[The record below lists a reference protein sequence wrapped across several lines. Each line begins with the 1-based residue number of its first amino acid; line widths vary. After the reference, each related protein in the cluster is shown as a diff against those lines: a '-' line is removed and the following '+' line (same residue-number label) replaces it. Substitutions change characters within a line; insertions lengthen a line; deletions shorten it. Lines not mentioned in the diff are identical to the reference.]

1 MNDTV
6 DYITLAIAVLP
17 VLGSVIASYVR
28 LSTRI
33 TRMEMEI
40 GRNNEDLERVENI
53 TNRQHQDLVNK
64 MDSLS
69 EGVHSLKESVIE
81 AIVIRKAEQEFV
93 RQMLEHVTRE
103 VRSHDSRLSQLEH
116 ENNISQSTRTTRR
129 KVHKD

>member
-40 GRNNEDLERVENI
+40 ARNHTDLERVESI
-53 TNRQHQDLVNK
+53 ATHQHRDIVNK
-64 MDSLS
+64 MEALS
-69 EGVHSLKESVIE
+69 AGVHALKESVIE

-93 RQMLEHVTRE
+93 RQMLEHVTKE
-103 VRSHDSRLSQLEH
+103 VKSHDSRLSHLEY
-116 ENNISQSTRTTRR
+116 ENNASQPTRTARR
-129 KVHKD
+129 KINKD